1 VAADETVT
9 PFKVAT
15 LGSTLGG
22 GKASWK
28 EQNEHACAQRLDMQR
43 DQRVEDVREPKKPR
57 PQQKTKEEEEE
68 EEEVSGL
75 RHHMAG
81 YNDHPLCAKQMI
93 TRWVTRRGA
102 IKTSASMRA

>member
-1 VAADETVT
+1 MAADETVT

-28 EQNEHACAQRLDMQR
+28 EQNKHACAQRLDMQR
-43 DQRVEDVREPKKPR
+43 DQRVEDRTQKTTPST
-57 PQQKTKEEEEE
+57 KTKEEAEE

-75 RHHMAG
+75 RHH
-81 YNDHPLCAKQMI
+81 I
-93 TRWVTRRGA
+93 TWPDIMTIHYARS
-102 IKTSASMRA
+102 K